1 MPNWCSNQLILCGP
15 VTWVDLF
22 KEKITNEDGTFNI
35 LDNLY
40 PVPEDLKGMPSMAG
54 SIPDDDPNKKQKEAN
69 LEKYGAVDWYD
80 WSVNH
85 WGTKWSD
92 SETEHYDD
100 FINSD
105 GDLKTS
111 MYTFQSA
118 WGPPQEGIQH
128 ICKSFKPILFDL
140 RYQEP
145 GMMFCGCARF
155 GNGELISEQTAEL
168 VMDADNVYQ
177 NIDWDYE
184 YDMKRGLDEADV
196 S

>member
-1 MPNWCSNQLILCGP
+1 MPNWCNNQLIVCGP
-15 VTWVDLF
+15 ITWVDLF
-22 KEKITNEDGTFNI
+22 KEKITNEDGSLNI

-54 SIPDDDPNKKQKEAN
+54 SIPDDDPNKEQKIAN

-92 SETEHYDD
+92 SETEYYDD
-100 FINSD
+100 FNSSE

-118 WGPPQEGIQH
+118 WGPPQEGIEH
-128 ICKSFKPILFDL
+128 IAKSFKPLLFDL

-145 GMMFCGCARF
+145 GMMFCGYARI
-155 GNGELISEQTAEL
+155 GNGEVIHEHTSDLVLDAECI
-168 VMDADNVYQ
+168 YQ

-196 S
+196 K